1 MARVLR
7 ELPRATGNGLERAS
21 ALRLDLTPEAV
32 DAGVPLLRNLL
43 EGLVSLLPDLESGA
57 GDELGHRAAE
67 RWARGRVAAAGEHER
82 RGGDLRQALGRVV
95 VEERVEVGLEVF
107 GRLLVGEGEHL
118 LNERFDGPVV
128 MRACGVDVKEETLE
142 KGALARGDLDEP
154 A

>member
-43 EGLVSLLPDLESGA
+43 EGLVSLLPDLEPGA
-57 GDELGHRAAE
+57 GDELSHRVAE

-82 RGGDLRQALGRVV
+82 RGGYLRQAVGCVV
-95 VEERVEVGLEVF
+95 DDEGLEEALEVLR
-107 GRLLVGEGEHL
+107 RLFVREGEHL
-118 LNERFDGPVV
+118 LDDLVDGPIVV
-128 MRACGVDVKEETLE
+128 SPRGVDV
-142 KGALARGDLDEP
+142 
-154 A
+154 